1 MRRVVPVS
9 GRGPP
14 SMDGQRVRQA
24 DASRSLGNTVTY
36 APHRNA
42 PVRQAPSHED
52 GTDPALRWRALL
64 WIAGGIVV
72 SAALVVFG
80 VWAVVTTPPPA
91 AIPAGPVFGMSPAG
105 GFGFDVTGLRC
116 GVSSIGPGGLEQR
129 PGGQFCLLD
138 LKVTNKGRE
147 PELFDSD
154 VLRIH
159 DADGEA
165 YAVAEQAAVFLN
177 DRSPSVLD
185 EIGPGGTVAG
195 VFPFD
200 VPADAR
206 LTEVTLHGTLST
218 PAVRLSL
225 PDPR

>member
-1 MRRVVPVS
+1 
-9 GRGPP
+9 
-14 SMDGQRVRQA
+14 MDGQRVRQA
-24 DASRSLGNTVTY
+24 DAYRPLGNTVTY
-36 APHRNA
+36 APHRSA
-42 PVRQAPSHED
+42 PVRKAPSHED
-52 GTDPALRWRALL
+52 GADPALRWRARL

-80 VWAVVTTPPPA
+80 VWAVVTTPPPPV
-91 AIPAGPVFGMSPAG
+91 IPAGPVSAVAPTG
-105 GFGFDVTGLRC
+105 GFAFDVTGLRC
-116 GVSSIGPGGLEQR
+116 GVSSIGPDGLEQR

-147 PELFDSD
+147 PELFASD

-159 DADGEA
+159 EANGES

-177 DRSPSVLD
+177 DRSPSLLD
-185 EIGPGGTVAG
+185 EIAPGGTVAG

-200 VPADAR
+200 VPTDAR
-206 LTEVTLHGTLST
+206 LTDVTLHGTLST
-218 PAVRLSL
+218 PGVRLSL